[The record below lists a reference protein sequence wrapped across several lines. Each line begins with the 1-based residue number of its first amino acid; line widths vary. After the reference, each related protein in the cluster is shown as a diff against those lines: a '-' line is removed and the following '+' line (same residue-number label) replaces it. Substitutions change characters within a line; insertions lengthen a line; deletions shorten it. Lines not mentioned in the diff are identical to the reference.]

1 MIKANRL
8 RYPAGFLLGIL
19 ACAPSHPLAQSG
31 QPLTAPSGTPVFDVA
46 SIRASVAETVP
57 SHIANSANNGEFN
70 AVNVTLRDLM
80 EVAFAL
86 PETQMFGGPDWT
98 ATTRFDVKA
107 TADPAVTQQLAALP
121 ADQARLRKRQMVQAL
136 LLDRFKVSAHKENR
150 EMPAYSLVIA
160 KGGPKLTSTTS
171 AATALS
177 GGRGRISIKGGND
190 RWPFLLSSS
199 RGDSAGQ
206 SSIVRACKGD
216 MKLR

>member
-1 MIKANRL
+1 
-8 RYPAGFLLGIL
+8 
-19 ACAPSHPLAQSG
+19 
-31 QPLTAPSGTPVFDVA
+31 
-46 SIRASVAETVP
+46 
-57 SHIANSANNGEFN
+57 
-70 AVNVTLRDLM
+70 M

-136 LLDRFKVSAHKENR
+136 LWDRFKVSAHKENR
-150 EMPAYSLVIA
+150 EMSAYSLVIA

-190 RWPFLLSSS
+190 SLAVLTFELSWRLGRPVLDRTGLQGRYEITLTWAADDDASTSS
-199 RGDSAGQ
+199 Y
-206 SSIVRACKGD
+206 
-216 MKLR
+216 